1 MNEEI
6 VTKLATESIKPVSTV
21 VDALLG
27 PKLERIK
34 IAARKREIAGRLDHA
49 VVNDLLDQYLRSL
62 IRRVSEITTIVFPQQ
77 NLPLSTVY
85 EPLLL
90 HTQLKGDSNRD
101 SKFELSLIERGRNFF
116 LVDRAS
122 AFTPKP
128 KLLLHKGK

>member
-62 IRRVSEITTIVFPQQ
+62 IRRVSEITTIVFPNKTFPYQQSMSRFCYTPSSKGILIEIQ
-77 NLPLSTVY
+77 NLNSP
-85 EPLLL
+85 
-90 HTQLKGDSNRD
+90 
-101 SKFELSLIERGRNFF
+101 
-116 LVDRAS
+116 
-122 AFTPKP
+122 
-128 KLLLHKGK
+128 